1 MSSKRSTRAP
11 HRSRWGSIFL
21 VVALAFA
28 TFTAGC
34 RSGSSGDDPHM
45 KPTRPI
51 EDVLRDHSSELMA
64 IDGVV
69 GLYQTVLDD
78 GTPCLKV
85 MVVKN
90 TKALAAKVPKRLE
103 GYRVEIDETGVIK
116 PLGH

>member
-1 MSSKRSTRAP
+1 MSS
-11 HRSRWGSIFL
+11 SR
-21 VVALAFA
+21 
-28 TFTAGC
+28 
-34 RSGSSGDDPHM
+34 DDQNA

-51 EDVLRDHSSELMA
+51 EDVLRDHTSELMA

-85 MVVKN
+85 MVAKN
-90 TKALAAKVPKRLE
+90 TKDLTAKIPKRLE